1 MTRAPKQ
8 AMRFSPGY
16 VRRAKAVITHA
27 RSLRWLAQPA
37 PAQPDGLR
45 ILFYHRVCDESDPLT
60 VRVRRFRSQMYS
72 LAERGFR
79 ALDVVGANRRLE
91 ADPESVS
98 RGQERVIGLSFDDG
112 YRDVAENALPVLEEL
127 GFSATV
133 FVVTGAVDGW
143 VRLSWYDRQ
152 PRLLEWPEIERL
164 DADSPLSFEAHSRTH
179 PNLLALPEGAVRA
192 EVAGSKAILEAHL
205 NRPVRAFCYPG
216 GLFGGRERRLAADA
230 GFEVAVSASPG
241 TNTAGSD
248 PLALRRIGVD
258 PSDHLFDF
266 LAKVRG
272 GHDTELPLR
281 APYRRLRYGAAR
293 RPGDRGDSE
302 PAPELIGRF
311 HS

>member
-1 MTRAPKQ
+1 MTRPPEQ
-8 AMRFSPGY
+8 TLRFSPGY

-27 RSLRWLAQPA
+27 RSLRWLAHPDA
-37 PAQPDGLR
+37 TDADGLR
-45 ILFYHRVCDESDPLT
+45 ILFYHRVSDENDPLT

-79 ALDVVGANRRLE
+79 ALDLVAARRHLE
-91 ADPESVS
+91 ADPESGS
-98 RGQERVIGLSFDDG
+98 PGHERVIGLTFDDG

-152 PRLLEWPEIERL
+152 PRLLDWPEIERL
-164 DADSPLSFEAHSRTH
+164 DADSPLYFEAHSRTH
-179 PNLLALPEGAVRA
+179 PNLLALSPGAVRA
-192 EVAGSKAILEAHL
+192 ELAGSKAILESHL
-205 NRPVRAFCYPG
+205 SRRVRAFCYPG
-216 GLFGGRERRLAADA
+216 GLFGDRERRLAADA
-230 GFEVAVSASPG
+230 GFEVAVGASPG
-241 TNTAGSD
+241 TNRAGSD
-248 PLALRRIGVD
+248 PLALRLIGVD

-293 RPGDRGDSE
+293 SPAARGDSG
-302 PAPELIGRF
+302 PTPDLIGRF